1 MITQSISQRPADRLR
16 HLPFVLARLRLA
28 RPPFL
33 SAALTFLLVASGL
46 SQTPGKISGTIRDAQ
61 TGEPLIGAN
70 VLIVGT
76 SQGAATQV
84 DGTYFILNVMPGQYD
99 LQASMLG
106 YRRVTLKGIIVN
118 VGRTT
123 TADLSLSSEAIEQQE
138 VIVQAVRPDVERE
151 KTSTSAIIR
160 FDEVQGIAGMRDVED
175 VIGLAAD
182 VTDGHFRGGRTNEEY
197 YTLQGLGII
206 NPLDASAAFRP
217 IMSAVEEVEVV
228 TSGFGAQYGN
238 AQSGVVNITM
248 KEGRRDAWRTRV
260 ETRLRAPGLKYF
272 GPSVFDESAQPYMQK
287 LADPNF
293 WRYGDA
299 TTGNVP
305 VFGFFNSQDFGRD
318 TAIMVQVARL
328 MWTNASQY
336 DKNRKYWTTIDYNVE
351 GSTGGPIDDGVTM
364 FLALRSEVEHA
375 IVPTEEPN
383 QQRQFMGNLVFDLGS
398 GATLRLSGG
407 SQYEFDNILSGGTGF
422 YYWTWDRILGI
433 SQRERSNTQAGMRF
447 TQTVDDATFYE
458 IKFNTLG
465 THNQQ
470 GASPWYDTVTDAVR
484 NMETGSAIITR
495 EMNFLA
501 FPSMPG
507 KTFYYLS
514 NTRASFADERTFTAS
529 LEASY
534 TSQVTSSHLVNV
546 GLQANVYR
554 INVDNVDNIKSRGN
568 ILSRKYTG
576 SPYEL
581 GVYAQDKMEF
591 QGMIANVGL
600 RWDLWNSN
608 YRFYEDQFDPFVV
621 VDANGNPTADHD
633 PTRAQKT
640 DATPVGRL
648 QPRFGVSFPVSPTTV
663 FHLNYGTFMQRPS
676 FQYVIGDGQRMI
688 PTPSSPTVASL
699 GNPRLQPEVTN
710 SYDVGIMQGLGEGFT
725 LDVSGYYRDI
735 KNQVEQALFTD
746 EKTSTS
752 YVSYFN
758 RDYADVRGF
767 RVSLAKRRGDLSVM
781 LNYQFS
787 VATGKSSTTANAP
800 VVIKRDAAGV
810 VSTDGVSQVPIRDV
824 LLNFDRTHNVIANV
838 GYRTGDEFGPAVFDT
853 YPLDRIVVAATYTI
867 RSGRPYTSTSSL
879 LDINGRRT
887 PVEYN
892 MNLRVS
898 KQVRSLFGTNATF
911 YVEVFNLFNTKIFN
925 YNYLFATANKI
936 DQNAALE
943 RYEQYAW
950 DDPDYGVLWY
960 DDQNDDRSAY
970 PVDHTFLLYGNSPR
984 SFYFGIALEF

>member
-1 MITQSISQRPADRLR
+1 MIASSSFQQFSRECSSGSMSAFRMILAKV
-16 HLPFVLARLRLA
+16 FVVSLMLEAGLAVT
-28 RPPFL
+28 
-33 SAALTFLLVASGL
+33 SYG
-46 SQTPGKISGTIRDAQ
+46 QTPGKISGLVRDAQ

-70 VLIVGT
+70 VLLVGT
-76 SQGAATQV
+76 TLGASTQV
-84 DGTYFILNVMPGQYD
+84 DGTYFILNVTPGKYD

-118 VGRTT
+118 SGRTT
-123 TADLSLSSEAIEQQE
+123 DADFEMSSEAIEQQE
-138 VIVQAVRPDVERE
+138 VVVQAVRPDVERE

-160 FDEVQGIAGMRDVED
+160 FDDVAEVAGMRDVED

-182 VTDGHFRGGRTNEEY
+182 VTDGHFRGGRENEEY
-197 YTLQGLGII
+197 YTLQGLGIV

-248 KEGRRDAWRTRV
+248 KEGRRDTWRTRV
-260 ETRLRAPGLKYF
+260 EARMRMPGLKYF
-272 GPSVFDESAQPYMQK
+272 GPSVYDESAQPYLQK
-287 LADPNF
+287 LADWNF

-299 TTGNVP
+299 STANTP
-305 VFGFFNSQDFGRD
+305 VFAFFNSQRFGGD
-318 TAIMVQVARL
+318 TAIMVQAARL
-328 MWTNASQY
+328 MWETASQY
-336 DKNRKYWTTIDYNVE
+336 DKNRTYWNTLDYSVE

-364 FLALRSEVEHA
+364 FLALRSEVQHA

-383 QQRQFMGNLVFDLGS
+383 QERQVMGNLVFDMGS

-407 SQYEFDNILSGGTGF
+407 TQVEFDNLLGGGTGF
-422 YYWTWDRILGI
+422 YAWMWDRILGI
-433 SQRERSNTQAGMRF
+433 SQRERINRQVGLRF
-447 TQTVDDATFYE
+447 TQTVDNSTFYE
-458 IKFNTLG
+458 LKLNTLG
-465 THNQQ
+465 TSRRE

-501 FPSMPG
+501 YTSMPG
-507 KTFYYLS
+507 KTFMYLGNS
-514 NTRASFADERTFTAS
+514 RSSFVNEHTFTTS

-534 TSQVTSSHLVNV
+534 TSQVTSSHLINA

-554 INVDNVDNIKSRGN
+554 INVDNVSNIKSRGN
-568 ILSRKYTG
+568 IVSQRYTG
-576 SPYEL
+576 SPFEFGLY
-581 GVYAQDKMEF
+581 VQDKMEF
-591 QGMIANVGL
+591 EGMIANLGL
-600 RWDLWNSN
+600 RWDLWSSN
-608 YRFYEDQFDPFVV
+608 YQYYTDQFDPFIVL
-621 VDANGNPTADHD
+621 DENGNPTTVRD
-633 PTRAQKT
+633 PERAPKT
-640 DATPVGRL
+640 DPDPVGRL
-648 QPRFGVSFPVSPTTV
+648 QPRFGVSFPVTPTTV

-688 PTPSSPTVASL
+688 PTPSAPTVARL
-699 GNPRLQPEVTN
+699 GNPRLEPEVTN

-725 LDVSGYYRDI
+725 LDVSGYYKDI

-752 YVSYFN
+752 YTSYFN

-767 RVSLAKRRGDLSVM
+767 RVSLTKRRGDLTAI

-787 VATGKSSTTANAP
+787 VATGKSSSTANAP
-800 VVIKRDAAGV
+800 VVIKRDASGV
-810 VSTDGVSQVPIRDV
+810 VSADAVSQVPIRDV
-824 LLNFDRTHNVIANV
+824 LLNFDRTHNLVANL
-838 GYRTGDEFGPAVFDT
+838 GYRTGSETALEVFGLR
-853 YPLDRIVVAATYTI
+853 PLDDIVVAATY
-867 RSGRPYTSTSSL
+867 RLNSGRPYTSSTNL

-887 PVEYN
+887 PTEQSL
-892 MNLRVS
+892 NLRVS
-898 KQVRSLFGTNATF
+898 KQVRKFFGANATF
-911 YVEVFNLFNTKIFN
+911 YVEVFNLLNEKIFN

-936 DQNAALE
+936 DQNPALE

-960 DDQNDDRSAY
+960 DDQNEDRSAY
-970 PVDHTFLLYGNSPR
+970 PVDHTFLLYQNQPR
-984 SFYFGIALEF
+984 SFYFGFSLEF